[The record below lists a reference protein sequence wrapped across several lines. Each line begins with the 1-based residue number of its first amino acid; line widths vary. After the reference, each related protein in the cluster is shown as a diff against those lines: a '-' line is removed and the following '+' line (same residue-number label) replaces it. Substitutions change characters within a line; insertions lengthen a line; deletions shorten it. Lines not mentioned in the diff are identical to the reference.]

1 MIRLRRPTDGEIARL
16 LEAPA
21 LAFSYPEV
29 GATSSA
35 RSLEALPSSYV
46 IDHRYFSLGTGRTLF
61 ERART
66 ALLAWRH
73 FEIPWLELHGGAR
86 AVHEGQVVAT
96 STRVFGAWFV
106 NPCRVVDCED
116 GDGGSDRAAF
126 AYGTLSGHV
135 EAGEERFSLHHDRE
149 SDTVR
154 FEILAFSRPAVMLTR
169 LGYPLARR
177 VQRRFAGAAAE
188 ALARACGAR
197 HSPTHARHAAS
208 RARPEAA
215 SDRATAP

>member
-35 RSLEALPSSYV
+35 RSLEVLPSSYV
-46 IDHRYFSLGTGRTLF
+46 IDRRCFSLGTGRALF
-61 ERART
+61 EQARA

-73 FEIPWLELHGGAR
+73 FEIPWLDLHGGAR
-86 AVHEGQVVAT
+86 SVHEGQVVAT
-96 STRVFGAWFV
+96 ATRVFGAWFV

-116 GDGGSDRAAF
+116 GDVGSDQVAF
-126 AYGTLSGHV
+126 AYGTLEGHV
-135 EAGEERFSLHHDRE
+135 EAGEERFSVDHDRE
-149 SDTVR
+149 SDVVR

-169 LGYPLARR
+169 LGYPFARR
-177 VQRRFAGAAAE
+177 IQRRFAGAAAE

-197 HSPTHARHAAS
+197 HIPIHARHAAS
-208 RARPEAA
+208 RPRPAA
-215 SDRATAP
+215 VSDRATDE